1 MTDEQILE
9 CTKVV
14 YDFLCDV
21 SGKRMVSFGDDP
33 LNKKM
38 TETLIKYGF
47 NMGDFCQFV
56 NDKYNFYENPLWVN
70 TGQEFFSDNFSQPGP
85 SRAKLM
91 LKSIIRNYKIE
102 DILCLKDR
110 N

>member
-9 CTKVV
+9 CAKAV

-21 SGKRMVSFGDDP
+21 SGKRMASFGDDP
-33 LNKKM
+33 LNQKM
-38 TETLIKYGF
+38 TETLIEYGY
-47 NMGDFCQFV
+47 NMVDFCRFI

-70 TGQEFFSDNFSQPGP
+70 TGQEFFSDGFSQPGP

-91 LKSIIRNYKIE
+91 LKSIIRNSKI
-102 DILCLKDR
+102 DDVLC
-110 N
+110 

>member
-9 CTKVV
+9 CTKAV

-21 SGKRMVSFGDDP
+21 SGKRMASFGDDP

-47 NMGDFCQFV
+47 NMVDFCQFV
-56 NDKYNFYENPLWVN
+56 NDKYNFYENPLYIN
-70 TGQEFFSDNFSQPGP
+70 TGQEFFSDDFSQPGP
-85 SRAKLM
+85 SKAKLM
-91 LKSIIRNYKIE
+91 LRSIIRDFKLNE
-102 DILCLKDR
+102 LLCQ